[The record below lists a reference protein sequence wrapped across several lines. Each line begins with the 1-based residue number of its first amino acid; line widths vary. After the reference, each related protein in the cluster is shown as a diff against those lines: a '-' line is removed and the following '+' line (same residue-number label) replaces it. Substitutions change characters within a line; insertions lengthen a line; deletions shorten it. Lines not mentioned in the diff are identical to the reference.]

1 MTKTVNISEARR
13 LLPRIVEEVAR
24 EGGRV
29 DITRRGEPMVSIVR
43 SSDLETKTDAT
54 PTGVIPPA
62 LRVEFNCDPGE
73 LVSVIRELRA
83 RVGFAREAPKP
94 RTRRSRKRST

>member
-24 EGGRV
+24 DGGRV

-43 SSDLETKTDAT
+43 SADLETKAEAH
-54 PTGVIPPA
+54 PAGGLPPA
-62 LRVEFNCDPGE
+62 LRVEFICDPGE
-73 LVSVIRELRA
+73 LVSVIHELRA

-94 RTRRSRKRST
+94 RSKKRRRA